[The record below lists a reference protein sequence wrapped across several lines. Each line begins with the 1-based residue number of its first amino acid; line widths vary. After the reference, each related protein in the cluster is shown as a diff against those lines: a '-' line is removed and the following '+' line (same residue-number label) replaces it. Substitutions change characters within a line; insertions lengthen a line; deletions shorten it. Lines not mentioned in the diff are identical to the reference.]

1 MVALAARIVSRSSAG
16 RPHAAPSRQTPS
28 RRRGALSEDETGCS
42 PFVAGSA
49 GAAEREAAAG
59 WVEVAAGA
67 AGVLGVG
74 GVPGGVGGVA
84 GAAGAARAAGVA
96 GPAPSS
102 CGAARSASRSAS
114 SAASWKA

>member
-16 RPHAAPSRQTPS
+16 RPHATPS
-28 RRRGALSEDETGCS
+28 RRRGALREDETGCS